1 MPFLTG
7 TFFVFALL
15 DNEIVK
21 RRTARYG
28 RGKHICHKDTE
39 ETETGPAGSTI
50 LKPVY
55 V

>member
-21 RRTARYG
+21 RRTAIYG
-28 RGKHICHKDTE
+28 RGKCVFHKDTE
-39 ETETGPAGSTI
+39 ETETGPDGSTI